1 VAVGALTYLAVTV
14 LYVGL
19 RAAGGVRRRAQH
31 PVSGREPVR
40 RVAFVDAYPHVVA
53 GAQLATLTL
62 ARHLAAR
69 EVETRVVLPADGP
82 FAAALA
88 AAGVDHQVVP
98 LPGPLQRFGRS
109 AASTPARQAALAAAL
124 PVGWAR
130 LARALAW
137 ADVVH
142 VNDHRGVALVGPGA
156 LAVRR
161 PLVWHVHGIVASRLI
176 NAAAGRLARG
186 VIVPTAAAV
195 SRLPGLPARVPVA
208 IVPNGRPVSD
218 VGPPRAPG
226 RLPTVATVGRLHP
239 DKGVDLLL
247 RAVALARAT
256 VPDLRLVVVG
266 GAQAG
271 SAGHADELRALA
283 AELGIAGAVT
293 FTGADDRPFARLA
306 EAGATLYVGAARER
320 SELLP
325 LAVIEAMAA
334 GYPVLYTD
342 VGGVADLVRPGTT
355 GRLVAPDRPPAFAA
369 ALVELLGDP
378 AELDRLGAGAR
389 ALVRAEH
396 TEATM
401 VEHLV
406 TAYRRFG
413 LDLA

>member
-1 VAVGALTYLAVTV
+1 M
-14 LYVGL
+14 
-19 RAAGGVRRRAQH
+19 RRRER
-31 PVSGREPVR
+31 VPVR
-40 RVAFVDAYPHVVA
+40 RIAFVDAYPHVVA

-69 EVETRVVLPADGP
+69 GVETRVVLPADGP

-88 AAGVDHQVVP
+88 AAGVDHRVVP

-109 AASTPARQAALAAAL
+109 ASSTPARRAALAAAL

-130 LARALAW
+130 LARELRW

-142 VNDHRGVALVGPGA
+142 VNDHRGAALVGPAA
-156 LAVRR
+156 LVLRR
-161 PLVWHVHGIVASRLI
+161 PLVWHVHGIVASRTV

-195 SRLPGLPARVPVA
+195 ARLPGLPAGVPVA
-208 IVPNGRPVSD
+208 VVPNGRPVSD
-218 VGPPRAPG
+218 VGPPRSPG
-226 RLPTVATVGRLHP
+226 PSPTVATVGRLHP
-239 DKGVDLLL
+239 DKGVDVLL
-247 RAVALARAT
+247 RAVAIARAA

-271 SAGHADELRALA
+271 SEGHAHELRTLA
-283 AELGIAGAVT
+283 ADLGIAAAVT
-293 FTGADDRPFARLA
+293 FTGADTRPFARLA
-306 EAGATLYVGAARER
+306 AAGATLYVGAAHER

-355 GRLVAPDRPPAFAA
+355 GRLVVPDRPAAFAA
-369 ALVELLGDP
+369 TLVELLGDP
-378 AELDRLGAGAR
+378 VDLDRLGAGAR

-413 LDLA
+413 LDPA

>member
-1 VAVGALTYLAVTV
+1 MRLGAYRPATTRV
-14 LYVGL
+14 
-19 RAAGGVRRRAQH
+19 
-31 PVSGREPVR
+31 PVR
-40 RVAFVDAYPHVVA
+40 RVAFFDAYPHVVA

-62 ARHLAAR
+62 AGRLAA
-69 EVETRVVLPADGP
+69 EGIETRVVLPADGP
-82 FAAALA
+82 FADALA

-109 AASTPARQAALAAAL
+109 AASTPARRVALAAAL

-142 VNDHRGVALVGPGA
+142 VNDHRGMALVGPGA

-176 NAAAGRLARG
+176 DAAAGRLARG

-195 SRLPGLPARVPVA
+195 PRLPGLPARVPVA
-208 IVPNGRPVSD
+208 VVPNGRPVSV
-218 VGPPRAPG
+218 VGPPRSPG
-226 RLPTVATVGRLHP
+226 RPPTVATVGRLHP
-239 DKGVDLLL
+239 DKGVDVLL
-247 RAVALARAT
+247 RAVALARAA
-256 VPDLRLVVVG
+256 VPDLCLVVVG
-266 GAQAG
+266 GPQAG
-271 SAGHADELRALA
+271 SEGHAEVLRALA

-293 FTGADDRPFARLA
+293 FTGADARPFARLA

-355 GRLVAPDRPPAFAA
+355 GRLVAPGRPAAFAA
-369 ALVELLGDP
+369 AIVELLGDP

-406 TAYRRFG
+406 VAYQRFG
-413 LDLA
+413 LDIR